1 MPSNLYYKGLQL
13 PQLRS
18 FCLVGKEGNFT
29 AAAKQ
34 LGLSAPTVWQQVRA
48 LERELG
54 ASLVRRRGRAVELT
68 PEGKVL
74 LEMVQPWV
82 GALDTLPRVFA
93 GRRAGLPRQV
103 TVASTH
109 YLLSYHLPEPVR
121 DFHKQH
127 PADRLILRAAM
138 APDVLRA
145 VARAEV
151 DLGIGPYDRNEARDA
166 GLAFEDLFE
175 MRLMLATPPDHPL
188 TRKKRLTAGDLVAHP
203 IILPPKESHAYKTL
217 ERILRREGLFERLQP
232 VMETF
237 SLDIVRKY
245 VELGVGIALNF
256 VGPGAE
262 RHMPGV
268 SMRLWDPKMEGLPVA
283 IMSLKGAVAPA
294 PAEEFRKLLRE
305 RLGGR

>member
-18 FCLVGKEGNFT
+18 FCVVAKQSNFT
-29 AAAKQ
+29 AAAKT

-54 ASLVRRRGRAVELT
+54 ASLIRRRGRAIELT

-74 LEMVQPWV
+74 LDLVQPWV
-82 GALDTLPRVFA
+82 GAMDTLPRVFA
-93 GRRAGLPRQV
+93 GKRAGLPRQV
-103 TVASTH
+103 SAVSTH

-121 DFHKQH
+121 DFHKRH
-127 PADRLILRAAM
+127 PADRLILRAAL
-138 APDVLRA
+138 APDVVRS

-151 DLGIGPYDRNEARDA
+151 DLGIAPYDRNEPRDA
-166 GLAFEDLFE
+166 ALQLEDLFE
-175 MRLMLATPPDHPL
+175 MRLMLLTAVGHPL
-188 TRKKRLTAGDLVAHP
+188 ARKRRLSPADLVEHP
-203 IILPPKESHAYKTL
+203 IILPPRESYAYKTM
-217 ERILRREGLFERLQP
+217 ERLLRREGLFERLQP

-245 VELGVGIALNF
+245 VELGVGIALNY

-262 RHMPGV
+262 KYMPGTV
-268 SMRLWDPKMEGLPVA
+268 IRLFDPKLEGLPVA
-283 IMSLKGAVAPA
+283 IWSLKGAVAPA
-294 PAEEFRKLLRE
+294 PAEEFRHILRA
-305 RLGGR
+305 RLGAG

>member
-18 FCLVGKEGNFT
+18 FCLVAKESNFT
-29 AAAKQ
+29 TAAKA

-54 ASLVRRRGRAVELT
+54 APLLRRRGRSVELT
-68 PEGKVL
+68 PEGRML

-93 GRRAGLPRQV
+93 GKRAGLPRQV
-103 TVASTH
+103 MVVSTH

-121 DFHKQH
+121 DFHKKH

-138 APDVLRA
+138 APDVVTA
-145 VARAEV
+145 VVRAEV
-151 DLGIGPYDRNEARDA
+151 DLGIAPYDRNEAREPA
-166 GLAFEDLFE
+166 LSYEDLFE
-175 MRLMLATPPDHPL
+175 MKLMLLTATNHPL
-188 TRKKRLTAGDLVAHP
+188 SRKRVLAASDLVEHP
-203 IILPPKESHAYKTL
+203 IILPPKESFAYKML
-217 ERILRREGLFERLQP
+217 ERILRREGIFDRLQP

-245 VELGVGIALNF
+245 VELGVGIALNY
-256 VGPGAE
+256 VGPGADK
-262 RHMPGV
+262 HMPGTA
-268 SMRLWDPKMEGLPVA
+268 MRLFDPKMEGLPVA
-283 IMSLKGAVAPA
+283 VMALQGAPA
-294 PAEEFRKLLRE
+294 PSAAEEFRRLLRA
-305 RLGGR
+305 RLG